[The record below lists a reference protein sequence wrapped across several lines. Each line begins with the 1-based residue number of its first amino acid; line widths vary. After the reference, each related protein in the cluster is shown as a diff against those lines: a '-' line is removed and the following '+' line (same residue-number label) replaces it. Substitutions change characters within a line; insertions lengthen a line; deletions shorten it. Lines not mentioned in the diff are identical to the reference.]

1 VNSSVY
7 TQGSL
12 KQVTKQVT
20 LPGIIGGLGPLAHI
34 EFERR
39 LIAKSSERGAR
50 RDQDHPV
57 WILVGAS
64 DIPDRTQSLA
74 GMTED
79 CAPWLLS
86 YGKLVERTGADFLI
100 VTCNTAHAFYDRVQ
114 PQLDIP
120 WIHLMQCTSQHIVTT
135 YPDVKRVGILATD
148 GTLKAELYNRSLVQ
162 VGLTPI
168 MPPLDSA
175 LQKQVMQ
182 SIYHPDWGIK
192 AAGLWIS
199 DPTLEVLRQAVVWL
213 KKQGAEL
220 IIAGC
225 TELSVGLAR
234 LEHLPLPWVDPLDVA
249 ADLTLDL
256 SFGYRPLHSVLAA

>member
-1 VNSSVY
+1 MNTSY
-7 TQGSL
+7 AH
-12 KQVTKQVT
+12 KQTMI
-20 LPGIIGGLGPLAHI
+20 PGIIGGLGPLAHI

-39 LIAKSSERGAR
+39 LIAKSADRGAR

-74 GMTED
+74 GIAED
-79 CAPWLLS
+79 CAPWLLR
-86 YGKLVERTGADFLI
+86 YGRLIERTGVDFLI

-114 PQLDIP
+114 PQLNVP
-120 WIHLMQCTSQHIVTT
+120 WIHLMQSTSQHIIET
-135 YPDVKRVGILATD
+135 YPHVKRVGILATD
-148 GTLKAELYNRSLVQ
+148 GTLQTDLYSHSLLQ

-168 MPPLDSA
+168 APPLGSA

-182 SIYHPDWGIK
+182 SIYHPEWGIK

-199 DPTLEVLRQAVVWL
+199 DPTLEVLRQAIYWL

-234 LEHLPLPWVDPLDVA
+234 LEQLPLPWVDPLDVA

-256 SFGYRPLHSVLAA
+256 SFGYRPLNSVLVAA